1 MASPDAFARRMR
13 EMGGNVERN
22 ADRLVKQ
29 TALAV
34 DQSVVLAS
42 PVDTGRFRSNWRV
55 GLGAPVEGGIEAH
68 SPGKD
73 GSTEG
78 ANTQGALGRAQ
89 AEIAQRRTGQAIWI
103 SNTLP
108 YGPRLNNG
116 SSSQAPAGFVE
127 AAVRDGVEVIRRS
140 RLLDD

>member
-13 EMGGNVERN
+13 ALGNNVERN
-22 ADRLVKQ
+22 ADTLVKQ

-55 GLGAPVEGGIEAH
+55 GLGAPVKGEIEAH
-68 SPGKD
+68 APGQD
-73 GSTEG
+73 GSTAS
-78 ANTQGALGRAQ
+78 ANTQAVLDHAQ
-89 AEIAQRRTGQAIWI
+89 GEISKRQPGQTIWI
-103 SNTLP
+103 SNPLP

-116 SSSQAPAGFVE
+116 SSSQAPAGFC
-127 AAVRDGVEVIRRS
+127 RDGGARRG
-140 RLLDD
+140 

>member
-55 GLGAPVEGGIEAH
+55 GLGAPVEGEIEAH
-68 SPGKD
+68 APGQD
-73 GSTEG
+73 GSTAS
-78 ANTQGALGRAQ
+78 ANTQGALGHAQ
-89 AEIAQRRTGQAIWI
+89 TEIAKRQPGQTVWI
-103 SNTLP
+103 SNPLP
-108 YGPRLNNG
+108 YGPRLNAG
-116 SSSQAPAGFVE
+116 HSGQAPAGFVE
-127 AAVRDGVEVIRRS
+127 TAVREGVEVVRRA
-140 RLLDD
+140 RLLED